1 MVQITFAGR
10 VHHGKQYVE
19 LAGLSTDGAKR
30 TAGYLGG
37 SLFWELDTKTIYAL
51 DEENE
56 QWIPQ
61 VVLSEPEE
69 SQASLSAAPTLQ
81 LGGQMQPAVQQ
92 PVPTLGEF
100 LTGTDQGDF
109 LTGDEPEEEPEE
121 EEQPAEEPEEA
132 EEEPEQ
138 EGGEEE

>member
-30 TAGYLGG
+30 TEGYLGG

-69 SQASLSAAPTLQ
+69 SQASLSASPTLQ
-81 LGGQMQPAVQQ
+81 LGGQMQPAVQK

-100 LTGTDQGDF
+100 LNG
-109 LTGDEPEEEPEE
+109 EEPEE
-121 EEQPAEEPEEA
+121 GPEQEEQPAEEPEEA